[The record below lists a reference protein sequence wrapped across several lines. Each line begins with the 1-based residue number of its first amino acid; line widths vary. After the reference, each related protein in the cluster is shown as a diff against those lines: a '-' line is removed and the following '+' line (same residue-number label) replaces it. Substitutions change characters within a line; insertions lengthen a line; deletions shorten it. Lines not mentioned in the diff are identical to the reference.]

1 MGVEAMSEIN
11 RRELLLGATSLSLSL
26 ALGGCE
32 GCAKKIA
39 NRPFR
44 RNVANLAANDPILQA
59 YRDGIAAMQA
69 LGGSDPRNWTRQASI
84 HQDHCPHGNWFFLPW
99 HRAYLLSFERIIRK
113 LSGMADFAMPYWDW
127 RCQRSV
133 PATLWGTG
141 TILSPQF
148 SNPAYPF
155 NRVIGPTGVADINVV
170 GPSRLATLLN
180 ETDFEMFASGADT
193 ALRGSGGFKGPLES
207 GPHDYIHAS
216 FVRGTMKTF
225 MSPLDPI
232 FWLHHNI
239 LDYFWYEWNSRG
251 NANTND
257 PTWTNFSLTGM
268 FVDEDGNPIDYLV
281 GALILAPLLSYRFEP
296 PAGCISP
303 FKFAD
308 TAVLRKFLEKG
319 SDIRF
324 RPTKEFPAVTKALRL
339 DVAQG
344 ARTRFTVPMDAVRA
358 TSDSASPQR
367 LLLRLDNVQPPAE
380 ADFYVRVFVDLPE
393 GENRSPDSDHYA
405 GAFAFFGAHGAEA
418 GHEGHKAT
426 YNYMVDLT
434 PTIARLAT
442 AGRLSA
448 QEPVVTFVA
457 VPNPDTP
464 PKASALP
471 VEIGGVTPLLIAKRA
486 TPEPLK

>member
-1 MGVEAMSEIN
+1 MGDEAMSEIN
-11 RRELLLGATSLSLSL
+11 RRELLIGATGLTLSL

-39 NRPFR
+39 NRPLR
-44 RNVANLAANDPILQA
+44 RNVANLAANDPFS
-59 YRDGIAAMQA
+59 RPIATESRRCRRWAA
-69 LGGSDPRNWTRQASI
+69 ATPATGRARHRSTRITARTAT
-84 HQDHCPHGNWFFLPW
+84 GFFLPW

-133 PATLWGTG
+133 PATFWGTG

-155 NRVIGPTGVADINVV
+155 DRVIGPTGVADISVV

-180 ETDFEMFASGADT
+180 ETDFEMFASGAAT
-193 ALRGSGGFKGPLES
+193 ALRGGGGFKGPLES

-257 PTWTNFSLTGM
+257 PAWSNFSLTGM
-268 FVDEDGNPIDYLV
+268 FVDEDGNPVDYLV
-281 GALILAPLLSYRFEP
+281 GALILAPLLSYRFET

-308 TAVLRKFLEKG
+308 TAVLRKFLERG
-319 SDIRF
+319 ADIRF
-324 RPTKEFPAVTKALRL
+324 RPTKEFPAATKALRL

-344 ARTRFTVPMDAVRA
+344 ARTRFTVPSDAVRA
-358 TSDSASPQR
+358 VSDSASPQR
-367 LLLRLDNVQPPAE
+367 LLLRLDNVQPPRRS
-380 ADFYVRVFVDLPE
+380 DFYVRAFVDLPE
-393 GENRSPDSDHYA
+393 GQDPSPDSDHYA
-405 GAFAFFGAHGAEA
+405 GAFAFFARARRGRWARRSTRR
-418 GHEGHKAT
+418 T
-426 YNYMVDLT
+426 YNYMVESD
-434 PTIARLAT
+434 ADDRAVGQGGAAFD
-442 AGRLSA
+442 AG
-448 QEPVVTFVA
+448 PC
-457 VPNPDTP
+457 
-464 PKASALP
+464 
-471 VEIGGVTPLLIAKRA
+471 
-486 TPEPLK
+486 